1 MPEADRVMI
10 VEVVQKIAERLNP
23 QPEEDYGFMDNM
35 RCITA
40 CLPWTTLRVPHRA
53 YLRPQA
59 PQSPTIFFDFL
70 YRRKSPRRRCIKAKI
85 L

>member
-1 MPEADRVMI
+1 M
-10 VEVVQKIAERLNP
+10 QKIAERLNP

-59 PQSPTIFFDFL
+59 PQPPTIFSDF
-70 YRRKSPRRRCIKAKI
+70 YIEEKGQEEDA
-85 L
+85 